1 MSIGVELCLK
11 LCLKLK
17 LEMAKIWRANH
28 LWKENDPTFYTFRKL
43 DMKDLFRVSSSVV
56 IVEDVLKDLNSID
69 KDLPKSKVWLIFFH
83 SLEPKALLASKVIRS
98 TGEAFAKAL
107 SKLSSIIYLIG

>member
-1 MSIGVELCLK
+1 MSIGVELCVK
-11 LCLKLK
+11 NCLKLK

-28 LWKENDPTFYTFRKL
+28 LWKENDPTFRKL
-43 DMKDLFRVSSSVV
+43 DVKDLFRVSSSVV

-69 KDLPKSKVWLIFFH
+69 KDLPKSKVWLNFFH

-107 SKLSSIIYLIG
+107 SKLSSIIYLTG